1 MKNENMPKS
10 YSAWLVFDLDNGHE
24 PSKHYCW
31 WFNTRQNARDH
42 IKHQKK
48 YPNAAT
54 LSKPYKY
61 LLEDHSDFWPLNE
74 TFDEEYEK

>member
-1 MKNENMPKS
+1 MNKENMPKS
-10 YSAWLVFDLDNGHE
+10 DIVWLVFDLDNGHE

-48 YPNAAT
+48 NRYAAR
-54 LSKPYKY
+54 LSGPRKC
-61 LLEDHSDFWPLNE
+61 LLNVWCGLV
-74 TFDEEYEK
+74 